1 MHYYNGNSLMMTM
14 NDVVHGLP
22 KEMYLAS
29 GQVTHH
35 MSMSNPHDAMLHTVC
50 DMLGGL
56 HCLDC

>member
-14 NDVVHGLP
+14 NGVVHGLL

-35 MSMSNPHDAMLHTVC
+35 MSMSNPHDV
-50 DMLGGL
+50 
-56 HCLDC
+56 